1 MNTQG
6 NGKTVEVPERQIEI
20 YNIKLLKYTTDTI
33 TYQTNC
39 SKGTYIRT
47 LCEDIAQE
55 LGTVGYMQTLTRTSF
70 NNFKL
75 EESVSIEKL
84 NNTTPIIPIEEIF
97 KNKPNIL
104 LDNRELK
111 LFLNGVQLTFSKNNG
126 TYKIYYENQ
135 FIGLR
140 INQQ

>member
-126 TYKIYYENQ
+126 TYKIYYENK
-135 FIGLR
+135 FID
-140 INQQ
+140 ITKKKQ

>member
-126 TYKIYYENQ
+126 TYKIYYEKQ

-140 INQQ
+140 IN

>member
-55 LGTVGYMQTLTRTSF
+55 VGTVGYMQTLTRTSF

-140 INQQ
+140 IN

>member
-140 INQQ
+140 IN

>member
-6 NGKTVEVPERQIEI
+6 NRKTVEVPERQIEI

-140 INQQ
+140 IN

>member
-135 FIGLR
+135 FTKKR
-140 INQQ
+140 YNC

>member
-126 TYKIYYENQ
+126 TYKIYCENQ

-140 INQQ
+140 IN

>member
-20 YNIKLLKYTTDTI
+20 YNIQLLKYTTDTI

-111 LFLNGVQLTFSKNNG
+111 LFLNGVQLTFSKNNK

-135 FIGLR
+135 FIRLR
-140 INQQ
+140 IN

>member
-1 MNTQG
+1 
-6 NGKTVEVPERQIEI
+6 
-20 YNIKLLKYTTDTI
+20 
-33 TYQTNC
+33 
-39 SKGTYIRT
+39 
-47 LCEDIAQE
+47 
-55 LGTVGYMQTLTRTSF
+55 MQTLTRTSF

-140 INQQ
+140 IN

>member
-84 NNTTPIIPIEEIF
+84 NNTTPIIPIEEVF
-97 KNKPNIL
+97 KNKHNIL

-140 INQQ
+140 IN